1 MSSRRMLSR
10 AAVAL
15 LVLTL
20 PGCSGS
26 PSPAPTGAV
35 AAATGTPAPTR
46 PAVASAP
53 PSAPAVTP
61 SPTPA
66 TTPVAGWVPA
76 GEDAIVESF
85 PAGHFGSSATIT
97 NRWLPFVGGTQWT
110 FEGSAIVEGKR
121 IPRRIVI
128 TTTDL
133 TKVIDHVASVVNY
146 ETDFNSGELV
156 EAELAFFAQ
165 ADDGTVWNMGEHP
178 EEFEDGQYVES
189 PTWLAGIGDSKAGVM
204 MLADP
209 EVATPSYSEGWGPA
223 VGWTDRGRV
232 FEVGSSTCVTAGCY
246 DDVLVVDEFN
256 RDEPDAHQL
265 KYYAPGIGGVRVGW
279 AGAKEEEQEVMQL
292 VKVVHLDAAALGTI
306 RSAALAL
313 EKHAYEVSKDVYG
326 TTEPMVGG

>member
-1 MSSRRMLSR
+1 MRARRAYSG

-26 PSPAPTGAV
+26 PSPSPTGAV

-46 PAVASAP
+46 PAASSVRPSVAVA
-53 PSAPAVTP
+53 TP
-61 SPTPA
+61 SPA
-66 TTPVAGWVPA
+66 ASVAQAWKQG
-76 GEDAIVESF
+76 GEDTIVESF
-85 PAGHFGSSATIT
+85 PTGQFGKSAKIT
-97 NRWLPFVGGTQWT
+97 NRWLPFVGGTQWS

-133 TKVIDHVASVVNY
+133 TKVINGVASVVNY
-146 ETDFNSGELV
+146 ETDYNNGELV

-178 EEFEDGQYVES
+178 EEFEDGEYVES

-209 EVATPSYSEGWGPA
+209 SVPTPSYSEGWGPA

-246 DDVLVVDEFN
+246 DEVLVIDEFN

-279 AGAKEEEQEVMQL
+279 AGAKEDEQEVMQL
-292 VKVVHLDAAALGTI
+292 VKLVHLDAAALGKI
-306 RSAALAL
+306 QDAALAL
-313 EKHAYEVSKDVYG
+313 EKHAYLVSKDVYG
-326 TTEPMVGG
+326 TTEPIVTG

>member
-1 MSSRRMLSR
+1 MPARRVLLR

-20 PGCSGS
+20 PGCSGAPS
-26 PSPAPTGAV
+26 PSPTGAV
-35 AAATGTPAPTR
+35 AAATGTPTPSR
-46 PAVASAP
+46 SAP
-53 PSAPAVTP
+53 PSVRPSVAVASPSATAASSAAPWTQ
-61 SPTPA
+61 
-66 TTPVAGWVPA
+66 A
-76 GEDAIVESF
+76 GEDTIVETF
-85 PAGHFGSSATIT
+85 PAGQFGKSATIT
-97 NRWLPFVGGTQWT
+97 NRWLPFVAGTQWS

-128 TTTDL
+128 TTTGL

-146 ETDFNSGELV
+146 ETDYNDGELV

-178 EEFEDGQYVES
+178 EEFEDGKYVES

-209 EVATPSYSEGWGPA
+209 VIPTPSYSEGWGPA

-232 FEVGSSTCVTAGCY
+232 FEVNSSTCVIAGCY
-246 DDVLVVDEFN
+246 DEVLVIDEFN

-265 KYYAPGIGGVRVGW
+265 KYYAPGVGGVRVGW

-292 VKVVHLDAAALGTI
+292 AKLAHLDAAALGKI
-306 RSAALAL
+306 EAAALAL
-313 EKHAYEVSKDVYG
+313 DKHAYEVSKDVYG
-326 TTEPMVGG
+326 TTQPIAAG

>member
-1 MSSRRMLSR
+1 MRPRRVPFR

-26 PSPAPTGAV
+26 PSPSPTGAV

-46 PAVASAP
+46 SVAPSVPASVAIA
-53 PSAPAVTP
+53 TP
-61 SPTPA
+61 SPAAATPKA
-66 TTPVAGWVPA
+66 WPGPA
-76 GEDAIVESF
+76 GEDTIIETF
-85 PAGHFGSSATIT
+85 PVGEFSKSATIT
-97 NRWLPFVGGTQWT
+97 NRWLPFVAATQWS

-133 TKVIDHVASVVNY
+133 TKVIDHVTSVVNY
-146 ETDFNSGELV
+146 ETDYNDGELV

-178 EEFEDGQYVES
+178 EEFEDGKYVES

-209 EVATPSYSEGWGPA
+209 VIPTPSYSEGWGPA

-232 FEVGSSTCVTAGCY
+232 FEVNSSTCVTAGCY
-246 DDVLVVDEFN
+246 DEVLVIDEFN

-265 KYYAPGIGGVRVGW
+265 KYYAPGVGGVRVGW
-279 AGAKEEEQEVMQL
+279 AGAKEEEQEIMQL
-292 VKVVHLDAAALGTI
+292 VKVVHLDAAALGKI
-306 RSAALAL
+306 REAALAL
-313 EKHAYEVSKDVYG
+313 DKHAYEVSKDVYG
-326 TTEPMVGG
+326 TTEPIVAG

>member
-1 MSSRRMLSR
+1 MRARRVLSR

-20 PGCSGS
+20 AGCAGS
-26 PSPAPTGAV
+26 PPAPTGAV
-35 AAATGTPAPTR
+35 AGATGTP
-46 PAVASAP
+46 PARSAP
-53 PSAPAVTP
+53 PSVAASEPPP
-61 SPTPA
+61 SSRPTPA
-66 TTPVAGWVPA
+66 ASATPEPWHLA
-76 GEDAIVESF
+76 GESSLVETF
-85 PAGHFGSSATIT
+85 PASEFGATSATIT
-97 NRWLPFVGGTQWT
+97 NRWLPFVGGTQWS
-110 FEGSAIVEGKR
+110 FEGSAIVDGKR

-133 TKVIDHVASVVNY
+133 TKTIDHVSSVVNY
-146 ETDFNSGELV
+146 ETDFNNGELV

-165 ADDGTVWNMGEHP
+165 AGDGTVWNMGEHP
-178 EEFEDGQYVES
+178 EEYEDGKYVES

-204 MLADP
+204 MLANPD
-209 EVATPSYSEGWGPA
+209 VATPSYSEGWGPA

-232 FEVGSSTCVTAGCY
+232 FEVGSSTCVPAGCY

-265 KYYAPGIGGVRVGW
+265 KYYAPGVGGVRVGW

-292 VKVVHLDAAALGTI
+292 VKVVHLDAAALGKI
-306 RSAALAL
+306 RTAALAL

-326 TTEPMVGG
+326 QTEPIAAG